1 MSFDLISPSQQD
13 ALEALALYRFLT
25 VKQFVRLGIS
35 KSESS
40 LRNNTL
46 HDLKSRRYK
55 SPVTGKTG
63 NAIVAADLGRWQ
75 KLPFV
80 HHLTEVGAD
89 LLADLW
95 KVAPSEVPYP
105 VGGAQFGKQ
114 FFHRIAQVDFH
125 IAVRL
130 WAKANDAE
138 IHLADMDFDKIGAQR
153 TGGMVAKTKVQIDQH
168 SFIIPDGIFG
178 LVANDTPFLFALEV
192 HDETDTGYIV
202 RQLMR
207 HGNALMNGSLA
218 KKYHQETSNFV
229 LSVMEET
236 RHTSNDAANEE
247 AAQKRVKA
255 VQTRMLRQPYFQSFQ
270 QGYFFNTI
278 HQVRRDIREGWTTA
292 DGVEVRPF
300 G

>member
-1 MSFDLISPSQQD
+1 MTFDLISPSQQD
-13 ALEALALYRFLT
+13 ALEALATYRFLT
-25 VKQFVRLGIS
+25 VKQLVRLGVS
-35 KSESS
+35 SSESS

-46 HDLKSRRYK
+46 ADLKARRYK
-55 SPVTGKTG
+55 SPRTGKTG
-63 NAIVAADLGRWQ
+63 PAIIAADLGRWQ

-95 KVAPSEVPYP
+95 KVADVPYP

-125 IAVRL
+125 IALRL
-130 WAKANDAE
+130 WAAE
-138 IHLADMDFDKIGAQR
+138 HGAEVKLADMDFDKIGAQR

-178 LVANDTPFLFALEV
+178 VLANQTPFLFALEV
-192 HDETDTGYIV
+192 HDETDTGYIT

-207 HGNALMNGSLA
+207 HGNALMNGSIA
-218 KKYHQETSNFV
+218 KKYHQEASNFV

-236 RHTSNDAANEE
+236 RHSKNDAANEE
-247 AAQKRVKA
+247 TAQKRVKA
-255 VQTRMLRQPYFQSFQ
+255 VQSRMLHQPYFDSFKA
-270 QGYFFNTI
+270 GYFFNTI

-292 DGVEVRPF
+292 DGVAVRPF

>member
-1 MSFDLISPSQQD
+1 M
-13 ALEALALYRFLT
+13 
-25 VKQFVRLGIS
+25 
-35 KSESS
+35 
-40 LRNNTL
+40 
-46 HDLKSRRYK
+46 
-55 SPVTGKTG
+55 
-63 NAIVAADLGRWQ
+63 
-75 KLPFV
+75 

-130 WAKANDAE
+130 WAEANNAE

-178 LVANDTPFLFALEV
+178 LVANETPFLFALKV

-207 HGNALMNGSLA
+207 HGSALMNGSLA

-229 LSVMEET
+229 LSVMEEP
-236 RHTSNDAANEE
+236 RHTSNDAANEA

-255 VQTRMLRQPYFQSFQ
+255 VQAHMLRQPYFQSFQ

-292 DGVEVRPF
+292 NEEEIRPF